1 MKERSKT
8 KVTALTAVMTAFVY
22 AMTSISIPMPPPLGV
37 WHIGDIASFTV
48 AILFGPV
55 AYTDLITFFPLS
67 VLDIIVTVPLLASIR
82 KALKTR
88 YVIE

>member
-1 MKERSKT
+1 MGFLLGKLRGIIKNRP
-8 KVTALTAVMTAFVY
+8 VTSEVIAMIVAAVEKN
-22 AMTSISIPMPPPLGV
+22 LGY
-37 WHIGDIASFTV
+37 FTYDYL
-48 AILFGPV
+48 LFGPV